1 MSVNDRSSAGAAQ
14 PVHAAFEIG
23 KGPTP
28 VLFMSEADVEACL
41 DPASL
46 LDALETG
53 FVDLERGRVQLPP
66 RAEVRMPGRDFSLSM
81 PAWRDGDLIAVK
93 VVNVF
98 DGNIE
103 LGLPSHLAVITLFDP
118 ETGAARCVLDGTYI
132 TGIRTAGA
140 AAVSARLLARD
151 DARVAT
157 VVGAGVQARGRGRLF
172 VESPEAFEPPPVGCA
187 ELGECH
193 RAAAMTLGQV
203 LLDPTAGRTD
213 DSEITVYKAMGVAME
228 DMVAA
233 NLAYRSAEHTGRGQQ
248 LEW

>member
-1 MSVNDRSSAGAAQ
+1 M
-14 PVHAAFEIG
+14 
-23 KGPTP
+23 
-28 VLFMSEADVEACL
+28 
-41 DPASL
+41 
-46 LDALETG
+46 
-53 FVDLERGRVQLPP
+53 
-66 RAEVRMPGRDFSLSM
+66 
-81 PAWRDGDLIAVK
+81 
-93 VVNVF
+93 
-98 DGNIE
+98 
-103 LGLPSHLAVITLFDP
+103 
-118 ETGAARCVLDGTYI
+118 LDGTYI

-172 VESPEAFEPPPVGCA
+172 VESPEAFEPPPVGRA

-213 DSEITVYKAMGVAME
+213 DSEITVYKAMGIAVE